1 MAFMITLFPSIL
13 QPVAQINRVGL
24 QAKEQS
30 SPTDE
35 TRQWKFIRGVFS
47 QLKKDCPIFGV
58 LVIGETGTG
67 KSTLINNLLGKE
79 VAQVGHSMKA
89 ETLAVTPH
97 EVAVEGV
104 PVVVYDTPGL
114 DDMRGEEDEE
124 KHLEIM
130 KSLLAR
136 GKIHLVIYCL
146 KMTETRMRRGLIRTF
161 KEYHKIGVPWEQTVI
176 TLTFADNLKEE
187 DSTSRFSQMQ
197 EQVKETL
204 IKEVKVTVSSVKG
217 LKICP
222 TAKHPSEA
230 LPTGKAWYVPFWLDV
245 VEVLVPAALAQFLS
259 IHEGNIHMGSKPA
272 TSQPRLVNV
281 VLTGKDK
288 ERFDR
293 KVIRSSRSNQ
303 VEGQETACR
312 LYI

>member
-1 MAFMITLFPSIL
+1 MITPFPPTL
-13 QPVAQINRVGL
+13 QPVAQIFPAGL
-24 QAKEQS
+24 QAKEQY

-35 TRQWKFIRGVFS
+35 KRQWKFIRGVFS

-79 VAQVGHSMKA
+79 VAPVGHSMKS
-89 ETLAVTPH
+89 ETLEVTPH

-114 DDMRGEEDEE
+114 DDVRGEEDEE

-146 KMTETRMRRGLIRTF
+146 KMTETRMRRGLIRMF
-161 KEYHKIGVPWEQTVI
+161 KEYHKIGLPWEQTVI
-176 TLTFADNLKEE
+176 ALIFADNVKQE
-187 DSTSRFSQMQ
+187 DIKPRFSEMQ
-197 EQVKETL
+197 EQLKETL
-204 IKEVKVTVSSVKG
+204 IEMVGLTPQSVKG

-222 TAKHPSEA
+222 TAKYPNET
-230 LPTGKAWYVPFWLDV
+230 LPTGKLWYVSFWLDV

-259 IHEGNIHMGSKPA
+259 IHEGNIHMEGKSA
-272 TSQPRLVNV
+272 SSQSRLVNV
-281 VLTGKDK
+281 VLTGKDE
-288 ERFDR
+288 ERFNR
-293 KVIRSSRSNQ
+293 KVNRSRPNQ
-303 VEGQETACR
+303 VEGQQ
-312 LYI
+312 LHVDYI